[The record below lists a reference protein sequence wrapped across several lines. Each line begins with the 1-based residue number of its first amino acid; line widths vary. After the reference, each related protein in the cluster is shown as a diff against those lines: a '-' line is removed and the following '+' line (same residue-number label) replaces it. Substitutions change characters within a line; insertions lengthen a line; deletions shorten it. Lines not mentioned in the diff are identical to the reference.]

1 MNWCV
6 HICQN
11 GHVEKE
17 TRWIDGAEFCEK
29 CGSKMIDRCPSCNHP
44 IMEWDWGGRVVL
56 GIPSYERASYCK
68 HCGKPYPWTETALE
82 TATELIEEEET
93 LDPVQRDNLVSSL
106 PDLIAETPKTQV
118 AVVRVKKFLTSAGK
132 FTTDAIRQFVIDF
145 GCELAKQQLGI

>member
-1 MNWCV
+1 
-6 HICQN
+6 
-11 GHVEKE
+11 
-17 TRWIDGAEFCEK
+17 
-29 CGSKMIDRCPSCNHP
+29 
-44 IMEWDWGGRVVL
+44 MEWDWGGRVVL

-93 LDPVQRDNLVSSL
+93 LDPVQRDKLVSSL

-118 AVVRVKKFLTSAGK
+118 AVVRVKKFLASAGK
-132 FTTDAIRQFVIDF
+132 FTADAIRQFVIDF

>member
-1 MNWCV
+1 MQSSHYGMGLGRPCRF
-6 HICQN
+6 
-11 GHVEKE
+11 GHTVI
-17 TRWIDGAEFCEK
+17 RA
-29 CGSKMIDRCPSCNHP
+29 
-44 IMEWDWGGRVVL
+44 RVL
-56 GIPSYERASYCK
+56 LQTLR
-68 HCGKPYPWTETALE
+68 KPYPWTETALE

-132 FTTDAIRQFVIDF
+132 FTADAIRQFVIDF